1 MTATPPLKFTLLVT
15 AAPHQ
20 ENAWQALQ
28 FARAVL
34 ARGHQLPRVF
44 FYGDAVAHGS
54 SLLQPPQD
62 EPDVAAGWRE
72 LATQQP
78 MELVVCVAA
87 ALKRGVMDADT
98 AAREEKPAANLAPGF
113 LVSGLGQLAEAMLEA
128 DRLVS
133 FPA

>member
-1 MTATPPLKFTLLVT
+1 MTAPPLKFTLLVT

-44 FYGDAVAHGS
+44 FYGDGVTHGS

-62 EPDVAAGWRE
+62 EADVAAGWRE
-72 LATQQP
+72 LAAQQP

-98 AAREEKPAANLAPGF
+98 AAREEKPVANLAPGF